1 MRAIL
6 DNIFLSSLAIL
17 FLGFLLP
24 MMDDWMG
31 FDWDLVGGVL
41 IVGVLVTGVLSVIV
55 MIWVR

>member
-41 IVGVLVTGVLSVIV
+41 IVGGLVTGVLSVIV